1 MPLTGMC
8 PHCLNADSFSSTRG
22 LGHPLPLAVR
32 RRRHGECGHGFPP
45 CGQAASS
52 VTACFHLIS
61 PSFSP
66 YHLWASA
73 TVSLPALYGLL
84 EELTAVVL
92 CVPAGIRLHVWLA
105 QRALAQPWRQPAYSP
120 RVAHPPF
127 NTHLRLDTLGLPF
140 VVPCRPHVCGPPGPK
155 SRDHSTLA
163 GRWLHCLVL
172 SFMITP
178 SRAVIDA
185 RVPASARD
193 AGGAASASGWLTH
206 VAAKPSGRS
215 EATCVSQPIDQNL
228 RIRKRTFRRAVA
240 RAARTGGA
248 YYKGRWRSAQHFGV
262 PVAASDIPCMRLP
275 PLAHFVLP
283 NTRRL
288 TPHPSLSTSKS

>member
-1 MPLTGMC
+1 MSGWPNEHSRSFGGDLPTVHESHTPPL
-8 PHCLNADSFSSTRG
+8 
-22 LGHPLPLAVR
+22 
-32 RRRHGECGHGFPP
+32 
-45 CGQAASS
+45 
-52 VTACFHLIS
+52 
-61 PSFSP
+61 
-66 YHLWASA
+66 
-73 TVSLPALYGLL
+73 
-84 EELTAVVL
+84 
-92 CVPAGIRLHVWLA
+92 
-105 QRALAQPWRQPAYSP
+105 
-120 RVAHPPF
+120 
-127 NTHLRLDTLGLPF
+127 NTHPRLDTLGLPF

-240 RAARTGGA
+240 RAGGA

-262 PVAASDIPCMRLP
+262 PVAASDTLHETASTR
-275 PLAHFVLP
+275 PL
-283 NTRRL
+283 R
-288 TPHPSLSTSKS
+288 TPKHPSPDASPLPKHL